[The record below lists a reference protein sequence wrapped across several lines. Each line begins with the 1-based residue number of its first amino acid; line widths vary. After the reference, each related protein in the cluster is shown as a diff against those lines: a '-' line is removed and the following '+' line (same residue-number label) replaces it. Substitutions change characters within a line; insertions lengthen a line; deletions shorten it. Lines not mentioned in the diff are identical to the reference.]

1 MAIDHT
7 SISVPEDKFKEC
19 VALYVKALEPLGYE
33 IAYQFGEY
41 TVGFGSKLDAREGY
55 KVADFWA
62 KGAKEVAKEGA
73 KAHIAFRT
81 SGKSLC
87 STERYWC
94 VIDITSIDRAAV
106 DAFHAAAVSAGG
118 QDNGAPG
125 VRAHYHANYYAA
137 YVLDAAGNNIEVVCH
152 NP

>member
-7 SISVPEDKFKEC
+7 TISVPEDKFKEC

-41 TVGFGSKLDAREGY
+41 TVGLGSKLDAREGY

-62 KGAKEVAKEGA
+62 EGAKEGS
-73 KAHIAFRT
+73 KAHIAFRA
-81 SGKSLC
+81 S
-87 STERYWC
+87 
-94 VIDITSIDRAAV
+94 DRAAV

-137 YVLDAAGNNIEVVCH
+137 YVLDAGGNNIEVVCH

>member
-62 KGAKEVAKEGA
+62 KGAKEETT
-73 KAHIAFRT
+73 KAHIAFRA
-81 SGKSLC
+81 S
-87 STERYWC
+87 
-94 VIDITSIDRAAV
+94 DRAAV
-106 DAFHAAAVSAGG
+106 DAFHAAALSVGG

-137 YVLDAAGNNIEVVCH
+137 FVLDAAGNNIEVVCH

>member
-81 SGKSLC
+81 S
-87 STERYWC
+87 
-94 VIDITSIDRAAV
+94 DRAAV

>member
-7 SISVPEDKFKEC
+7 SISVPEDKLKEC
-19 VALYVKALEPLGYE
+19 VALYVKALEPLGYQ
-33 IAYQFGEY
+33 IAYQFGEDKI
-41 TVGFGSKLDAREGY
+41 GFGSKLDAREGY
-55 KVADFWA
+55 KVADFWVI
-62 KGAKEVAKEGA
+62 GAKEGAKESA

-81 SGKSLC
+81 S
-87 STERYWC
+87 
-94 VIDITSIDRAAV
+94 DRAVV
-106 DAFHAAAVSAGG
+106 DSFHAAAVLAGG

>member
-19 VALYVKALEPLGYE
+19 VALYAKALEPLGYE

-41 TVGFGSKLDAREGY
+41 IVGFGSKLDAQEGY
-55 KVADFWA
+55 KAADFWA
-62 KGAKEVAKEGA
+62 KGSKEVAKEGP

-81 SGKSLC
+81 S
-87 STERYWC
+87 
-94 VIDITSIDRAAV
+94 DRAAV
-106 DAFHAAAVSAGG
+106 DAFHAAGISAGG

-137 YVLDAAGNNIEVVCH
+137 FVLDAAGNNIEVVCH